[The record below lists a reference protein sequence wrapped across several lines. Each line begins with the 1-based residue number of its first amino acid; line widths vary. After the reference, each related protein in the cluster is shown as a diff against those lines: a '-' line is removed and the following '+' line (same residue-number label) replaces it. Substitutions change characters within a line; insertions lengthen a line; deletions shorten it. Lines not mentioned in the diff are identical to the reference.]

1 MNRSTVRYV
10 LGDAPPAKPEQGST
24 TLIDSLRQ
32 ENARLTLELAQA
44 NEALR
49 LQQATLRAQHSIV
62 CSAAEVLAQLEAA
75 AYNGPEVIQ

>member
-1 MNRSTVRYV
+1 
-10 LGDAPPAKPEQGST
+10 
-24 TLIDSLRQ
+24 
-32 ENARLTLELAQA
+32 LAQA